1 VVTDTRRRRPEQES
15 LFFASQALERV
26 IAEESSTEAWF
37 ASAHGALRDCT
48 LAVETQLHALNS
60 PGGIGGDVKRNEPRL
75 LPALGRLEA
84 ALARLLV
91 DFWEAEAIPATAR
104 PLFVPRLQALAD
116 ELRDLANQ
124 EWNFVYDVQ
133 NEPGGID

>member
-1 VVTDTRRRRPEQES
+1 VATDLRRRRPEQES
-15 LFFASQALERV
+15 LFFAGEALGRV
-26 IAEESSTEAWF
+26 IASEAPTDEWF
-37 ASAHGALRDCT
+37 ASAHAALRDCT

-60 PGGIGGDVKRNEPRL
+60 PGGIGGDVRRGEPRL
-75 LPALGRLEA
+75 LPALGKLEA

-91 DFWEAEAIPATAR
+91 DFWEAEAIPANGR
-104 PLFVPRLQALAD
+104 PVFVPRLQALAN